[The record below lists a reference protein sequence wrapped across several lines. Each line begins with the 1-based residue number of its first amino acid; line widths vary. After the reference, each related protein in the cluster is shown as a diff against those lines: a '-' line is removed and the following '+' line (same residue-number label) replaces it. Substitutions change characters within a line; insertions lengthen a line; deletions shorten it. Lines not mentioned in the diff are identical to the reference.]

1 MELIKEF
8 ISECIDNEIEELG
21 QLYNHIEWMIQS
33 KEDDFL
39 KNLFIDDFKKF
50 MECVWDYFQND
61 EEIEEYAE
69 EEFKKLRSDL
79 NV

>member
-61 EEIEEYAE
+61 EKIEEYAE